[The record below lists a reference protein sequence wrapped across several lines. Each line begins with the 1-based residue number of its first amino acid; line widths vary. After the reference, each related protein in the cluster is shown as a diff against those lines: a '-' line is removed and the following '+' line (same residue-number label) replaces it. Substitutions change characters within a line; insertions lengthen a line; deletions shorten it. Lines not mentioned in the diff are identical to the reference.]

1 MDEKIIA
8 KGIFIKTK
16 KVIRKLIDGSIIIII
31 VFSLL
36 SGIVYWAEKSNFKS
50 DASEA
55 LYQLCGEIEDYYSE
69 RIDAWNMPKTEKSM
83 YELAMHDVELK
94 YENIKVDIQGR
105 KYKLKNLGY
114 DFLITM

>member
-36 SGIVYWAEKSNFKS
+36 S
-50 DASEA
+50 
-55 LYQLCGEIEDYYSE
+55 
-69 RIDAWNMPKTEKSM
+69 
-83 YELAMHDVELK
+83 
-94 YENIKVDIQGR
+94 DIC
-105 KYKLKNLGY
+105 LW
-114 DFLITM
+114 

>member
-1 MDEKIIA
+1 
-8 KGIFIKTK
+8 
-16 KVIRKLIDGSIIIII
+16 
-31 VFSLL
+31 
-36 SGIVYWAEKSNFKS
+36 
-50 DASEA
+50 
-55 LYQLCGEIEDYYSE
+55 
-69 RIDAWNMPKTEKSM
+69 MPKTEKSM